1 MNQAANMKLTF
12 LTEEWSQSNKD
23 GFSILIR
30 QLAIEL
36 SKLENVEIGILIPNA
51 STQDKEDTKKYN
63 IKVFEPENLTG
74 FEPVDCLQYPPEGFS
89 TDFIIGVGY
98 KLGRYGAAI
107 RKKFHC
113 QWIHFVVRNAEEE
126 AMFQNYPEA
135 ISEGQ
140 KEHTVEV
147 ELCEKADLVVTVG
160 HKLNESFKSALR
172 HCKKEILNL
181 IPGIFEEF
189 IDENQ
194 EFRDSKRFE
203 ILVFG
208 RGNTEDFE
216 LKGLHVAAEAVAQLN
231 AEHDLTTYT
240 LKVVGAP
247 EGKQEKLAEKLK
259 SHMILPSQLIVRS
272 FYKERRKLAQL
283 FSEVDLVLMPSGTE
297 AFGLSALE
305 ALSAGVPILVTHN
318 SGLAEALEKVPFG
331 STCIVDSNANW
342 ADAIKKVW
350 KNLKTRFQE
359 VDMLRNKYKA
369 EYSWNVQCAALV
381 EKLKSM
387 CPELENKCDSQDE
400 RDSSPLPLKQPKVHF
415 DQEETKK
422 DDHRKMELKV
432 VSSGHSPSTSGKDR
446 AESATGDE
454 DGIPLINHKR
464 LTGVGRTN
472 HVQKGQTR
480 REMPDEAPSANTSQA
495 IGKVTK
501 FVVGADWESP
511 TEQLDFYFLAN
522 GIKEPKTMKAV
533 LLTKLP
539 VET

>member
-1 MNQAANMKLTF
+1 MYLMSQAANMKLTF

-74 FEPVDCLQYPPEGFS
+74 FEPVDCLHYPPEGFS

-140 KEHTVEV
+140 KKHTVEV

-216 LKGLHVAAEAVAQLN
+216 LKGLHAAAEAVAQLN
-231 AEHDLTTYT
+231 AEHDFTTYT

-259 SHMILPSQLIVRS
+259 SHKILPSQLIVRS

-318 SGLAEALEKVPFG
+318 SGLAEALEKVLFG
-331 STCIVDSNANW
+331 ST
-342 ADAIKKVW
+342 
-350 KNLKTRFQE
+350 
-359 VDMLRNKYKA
+359 
-369 EYSWNVQCAALV
+369 
-381 EKLKSM
+381 
-387 CPELENKCDSQDE
+387 
-400 RDSSPLPLKQPKVHF
+400 
-415 DQEETKK
+415 
-422 DDHRKMELKV
+422 
-432 VSSGHSPSTSGKDR
+432 
-446 AESATGDE
+446 
-454 DGIPLINHKR
+454 
-464 LTGVGRTN
+464 
-472 HVQKGQTR
+472 
-480 REMPDEAPSANTSQA
+480 
-495 IGKVTK
+495 
-501 FVVGADWESP
+501 
-511 TEQLDFYFLAN
+511 
-522 GIKEPKTMKAV
+522 
-533 LLTKLP
+533 
-539 VET
+539 